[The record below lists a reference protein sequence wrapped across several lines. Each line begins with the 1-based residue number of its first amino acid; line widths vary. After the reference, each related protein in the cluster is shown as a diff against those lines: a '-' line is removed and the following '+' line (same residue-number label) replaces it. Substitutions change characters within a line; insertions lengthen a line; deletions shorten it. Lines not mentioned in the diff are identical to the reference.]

1 VARLRNVLVGL
12 ARICARYGSDSTL
25 LHPLLTCA
33 ALRLRLCAERPGEQ
47 DMSDTRALLRDE
59 GQGHDHD
66 TAHADPAMRRQVAPD
81 EDHESE
87 TREEPARLVPPAG
100 AGETNADPRCAPLR
114 AAHVAQCVVSWG
126 GLFLTRVCQIV

>member
-66 TAHADPAMRRQVAPD
+66 TAHADPAMRRQIAPD

-87 TREEPARLVPPAG
+87 TREE
-100 AGETNADPRCAPLR
+100 
-114 AAHVAQCVVSWG
+114 HVRRDG
-126 GLFLTRVCQIV
+126 PGLHA